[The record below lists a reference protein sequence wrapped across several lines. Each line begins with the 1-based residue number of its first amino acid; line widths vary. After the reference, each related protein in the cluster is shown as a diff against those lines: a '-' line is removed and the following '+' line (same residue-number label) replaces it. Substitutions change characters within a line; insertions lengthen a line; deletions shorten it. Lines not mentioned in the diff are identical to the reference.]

1 MVHAVFHNSPL
12 KIVFLNR
19 AGCILQE
26 PENRGLYIY
35 TWREG
40 KAHRI
45 VGGLG
50 ISSLAIQRFRIPN
63 RTCRSLMYQV
73 RLAAG
78 LLRPDV
84 QFKRSVSPI
93 RYFLLNPSID
103 GPWEGNSAE
112 QETSGTYGARKYAKH
127 VRNAALT
134 FDHSYMCI
142 LYINIYILYVYMYIH
157 THVHILELDIGVE
170 ETFQDCRMRQPVCSR
185 VHRTS
190 R

>member
-12 KIVFLNR
+12 KIVFPNR

-112 QETSGTYGARKYAKH
+112 QETSGTHGARKYAKH

-142 LYINIYILYVYMYIH
+142 LYINIYIYYMYICIYIH
-157 THVHILELDIGVE
+157 TYIYWNWI
-170 ETFQDCRMRQPVCSR
+170 
-185 VHRTS
+185 
-190 R
+190 

>member
-1 MVHAVFHNSPL
+1 MR
-12 KIVFLNR
+12 LNGSR
-19 AGCILQE
+19 SLPQFTV
-26 PENRGLYIY
+26 ENRVPELGWLHLTGCQRSGVYIPG
-35 TWREG
+35 RGQGG
-40 KAHRI
+40 KTHR
-45 VGGLG
+45 VRGLG

-112 QETSGTYGARKYAKH
+112 QETSGTHGARKYAKH

-134 FDHSYMCI
+134 FDHSYVCI
-142 LYINIYILYVYMYIH
+142 LYMYIIYIYARTHMYNG
-157 THVHILELDIGVE
+157 LGLDISVE
-170 ETFQDCRMRQPVCSR
+170 ETFQDSRMRQRNQCA
-185 VHRTS
+185 
-190 R
+190 

>member
-1 MVHAVFHNSPL
+1 MSEWFTQSSTIHRWKSCSRTGLVASYRSQRTGVYIP
-12 KIVFLNR
+12 V
-19 AGCILQE
+19 
-26 PENRGLYIY
+26 RGQG
-35 TWREG
+35 G

-112 QETSGTYGARKYAKH
+112 QETSGTHGARKYAKH

-134 FDHSYMCI
+134 FDHSYVCI
-142 LYINIYILYVYMYIH
+142 LYIHYMYVYIYTHKHIYMYIMYWDW
-157 THVHILELDIGVE
+157 I
-170 ETFQDCRMRQPVCSR
+170 
-185 VHRTS
+185 
-190 R
+190 

>member
-1 MVHAVFHNSPL
+1 MR
-12 KIVFLNR
+12 LNGSR
-19 AGCILQE
+19 SLPQFTV
-26 PENRGLYIY
+26 ENRVPEPGWLHLTGAREPGYIPE
-35 TWREG
+35 RGQGG
-40 KAHRI
+40 KTYRI

-112 QETSGTYGARKYAKH
+112 QETSGTHGARKYAKH

-142 LYINIYILYVYMYIH
+142 LYIYIICIYTRTYI
-157 THVHILELDIGVE
+157 IYWDWI
-170 ETFQDCRMRQPVCSR
+170 
-185 VHRTS
+185 
-190 R
+190 